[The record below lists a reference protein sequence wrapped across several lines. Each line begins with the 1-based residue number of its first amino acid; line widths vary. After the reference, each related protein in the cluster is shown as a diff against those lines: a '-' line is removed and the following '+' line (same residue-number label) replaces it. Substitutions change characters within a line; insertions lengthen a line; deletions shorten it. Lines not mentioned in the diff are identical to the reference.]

1 MPLPCPDSHRDLIEP
16 PRPAHWPRVPELVSI
31 VVPVYRE
38 AAGVVHFGEAVAA
51 VMEATGLSWELV
63 FVEDDSPDDTMGQ
76 LRVLHGRHPGHVVIL
91 SLSRRF
97 GHQAS
102 LAAGFAEARGDVV
115 ICMDGDMQHPPE
127 MLPHLLWR
135 WANGDQVVYTKR
147 LFTHSQS
154 RAKTWASRLFYRAIN
169 GITTIR
175 IEDGTADFRL
185 MDRIV
190 IDALRRFGERG
201 LFYRGLVPW
210 AGFRRSSV
218 SYEAPPR
225 FAGRSSYTCRRMLAL
240 ATDAVFSFST
250 LPLRL
255 SFLLGGLGL
264 AATAVHAVYTVAC
277 WAAGNTV
284 PDGYTTL
291 VLLISFLGSLN
302 LLCLGIVGAYVGRV
316 HEQVKQRPLYL
327 VKERIDRLRRHGMT
341 PPTIEERR
349 ADAA

>member
-1 MPLPCPDSHRDLIEP
+1 MPD
-16 PRPAHWPRVPELVSI
+16 LVSI

-38 AAGVVHFGEAVAA
+38 AEGIIHFGEAVAG
-51 VMEATGLSWELV
+51 VMHATGLAWEII
-63 FVEDDSPDDTMGQ
+63 FVEDDSPDDTIGQ
-76 LRVLHGRHPGHVVIL
+76 LRLLHARHPDRVVVL

-127 MLPHLLWR
+127 MLPQLLWR
-135 WANGDQVVYTKR
+135 WANGDQVVYTRR
-147 LFTHSQS
+147 LFTLSQS
-154 RAKTWASRLFYRAIN
+154 RAKAWASRLFYRVIN
-169 GITTIR
+169 GLTTIR

-210 AGFRRSSV
+210 AGFRRSAV

-225 FAGRSSYTCRRMLAL
+225 FAGMSSYSCRRMFAL
-240 ATDAVFSFST
+240 AADALFSFST

-264 AATAVHAVYTVAC
+264 AATGAHAVYTVAC
-277 WAAGNTV
+277 WAAGNTG
-284 PDGYTTL
+284 PSGYTTL
-291 VLLISFLGSLN
+291 VLLVSFLGSLN

-327 VKERIDRLRRHGMT
+327 VKERIDRLGGTEDM
-341 PPTIEERR
+341 PPTLEERR
-349 ADAA
+349 ANAA

>member
-1 MPLPCPDSHRDLIEP
+1 
-16 PRPAHWPRVPELVSI
+16 VSI

-38 AAGVVHFGEAVAA
+38 AAGIVHFGEAVAA
-51 VMEATGLSWELV
+51 VMAATGLPWEIV

-76 LRVLHGRHPGHVVIL
+76 LRSLHGRYPEHVVVL

-102 LAAGFAEARGDVV
+102 LAAGFEVTQGDVV
-115 ICMDGDMQHPPE
+115 ICMDGDMQHPPGL
-127 MLPHLLWR
+127 LPALLWR
-135 WANGDQVVYTKR
+135 WANGDQVVYTR
-147 LFTHSQS
+147 RRRMQRRSLAH
-154 RAKTWASRLFYRAIN
+154 AWASRLFYRAIS
-169 GITTIR
+169 GIATIR

-201 LFYRGLVPW
+201 LFYRGLVQW
-210 AGFRRSSV
+210 AGFRRSSLD
-218 SYEAPPR
+218 YDAPPR
-225 FAGRSSYTCRRMLAL
+225 FAGESSYTTRRMLAL
-240 ATDAVFSFST
+240 AFDAVFSFST

-264 AATAVHAVYTVAC
+264 VATAVHAVYALVC
-277 WAAGNTV
+277 WWSGNTGQA
-284 PDGYTTL
+284 GYTTL

-302 LLCLGIVGAYVGRV
+302 LLCLGIIGAYVGRT

-327 VKERIDRLRRHGMT
+327 VKERILRRAG
-341 PPTIEERR
+341 PADPR
-349 ADAA
+349 AGGLEGRAHAA